1 MGRSLR
7 DHWLVVL
14 LIPLLALLVA
24 FFAWILPDPFG
35 RAHPPSTTVSGPIAG
50 PASPTTGHST
60 TATTRR
66 KPRTERLSTPTS
78 RHGTDQAPLTE
89 QTEGGAAAV
98 PSPTQASQAAA
109 VPFRIASV
117 RWVSNAQTGPSTA
130 EPGYA
135 VDVRIRIDP
144 DSADVNVVCRDLST
158 GNRVGLDIGS
168 RYTCI
173 LQSYDATAG
182 THTIQA
188 SVTARGSGY
197 TRTKSVSF
205 TLTA

>member
-1 MGRSLR
+1 VGRSLR
-7 DHWLVVL
+7 DQWLVVL

-35 RAHPPSTTVSGPIAG
+35 RARPPSTTVSGPIAG
-50 PASPTTGHST
+50 PASPTTRRST
-60 TATTRR
+60 TPTTRR
-66 KPRTERLSTPTS
+66 KLQTRRSTTPTS
-78 RHGTDQAPLTE
+78 RRGTDQGPTE
-89 QTEGGAAAV
+89 QTEGVAAT
-98 PSPTQASQAAA
+98 PSPTQASQPAA

-117 RWVSNAQTGPSTA
+117 TWVSNAQTGPSTA

-158 GNRVGLDIGS
+158 GKQVGLDIGS

-173 LQSYDATAG
+173 LQNYDASAG
-182 THTIQA
+182 THTIEA
-188 SVTARGSGY
+188 SITARGSGY
-197 TRTKSVSF
+197 TKSKSVSF